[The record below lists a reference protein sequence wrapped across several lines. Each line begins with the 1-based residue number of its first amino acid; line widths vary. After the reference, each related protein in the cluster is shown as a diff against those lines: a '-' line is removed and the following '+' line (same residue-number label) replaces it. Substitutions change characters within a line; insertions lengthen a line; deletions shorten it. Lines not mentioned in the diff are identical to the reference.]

1 MNNST
6 FTDYIMSKLDELHNA
21 KAGKIHPDH
30 VTLNELS
37 SAVIDELRSELN
49 NLFCQGKI
57 RVGDTLNGK
66 YIVSY
71 KWENSSGQQHTTA
84 PTTSEH

>member
-21 KAGKIHPDH
+21 KVGKVEPTH

-37 SAVIDELRSELN
+37 SAINTELRKELN
-49 NLFCQGKI
+49 NLFSQGKI
-57 RVGDTLNGK
+57 KVGDTLNGK

-71 KWENSSGQQHTTA
+71 KWESQSHKK
-84 PTTSEH
+84 

>member
-21 KAGKIHPDH
+21 KVGKIHPDY

-71 KWENSSGQQHTTA
+71 KWENSSRQQHTTA